1 MSMFRKVALDR
12 LSSPEQ
18 LDQLMKV
25 TDARGWIVLGALGVI
40 LSTAVV
46 WGVVG
51 SLPESV
57 VGTGMLVKSGGVFE
71 VIASSGGRVA
81 DIAVSVGDEVTEGQV
96 VARLAQPELADR
108 LREAR
113 AVLETLR
120 AEHAELERHGSQD
133 VALQTK
139 LLARQRETA
148 RQRIEAAEQSAKS
161 YREKLGIQEQL
172 VQEGLLTRQTLLA
185 TRQQLDEARNRA
197 GDGQSELAQIAVKEL
212 ELRGRRDEEARGS
225 RTRMEQ
231 QERTVSE
238 LSREMKG
245 TTEITAQQ
253 TGRILELLT
262 EQGAIVAKGDPVL
275 TLDLTG
281 RTVKDLEAVIFVPS
295 EHGKQVK
302 VGMHTLIAPSTV
314 KQEEYGMMLARVTYV
329 SDFPATSRGMR
340 RVLKNEKLVSTLAGS
355 DAPYEVHADLLVDAE
370 TASRYRWSSSQGPP
384 LKIQSGTLASARITV
399 GRKRPIELVIPLFRE
414 YTGL

>member
-57 VGTGMLVKSGGVFE
+57 VGPGMLVKSGGVFE

>member
-1 MSMFRKVALDR
+1 VSLFRKVALDR

-57 VGTGMLVKSGGVFE
+57 TGTGMLVKSGGVFE

-81 DIAVSVGDEVTEGQV
+81 DIAVSVGDEVSEGQV
-96 VARLAQPELADR
+96 VARLAQPELTDR

-113 AVLETLR
+113 AILETLR
-120 AEHAELERHGSQD
+120 AEHAELQRHGSQD

-148 RQRIEAAEQSAKS
+148 RQRIEAAEQSVKS

-172 VQEGLLTRQTLLA
+172 AQEGLLTRQTLLA
-185 TRQQLDEARNRA
+185 TRQQLDDARNRA
-197 GDGQSELAQIAVKEL
+197 GDGHSEIAQIAVKEL
-212 ELRGRRDEEARGS
+212 ELRGRRDEEARAS
-225 RTRMEQ
+225 RTKMEQ
-231 QERTVSE
+231 QQRTVAE

-340 RVLKNEKLVSTLAGS
+340 RVLKNEKLVTTLAGS
-355 DAPYEVHADLLVDAE
+355 DAPYEVHADLLVDAQ

-399 GRKRPIELVIPLFRE
+399 GRRRPIELVIPLFRE